1 MEAIIPSLSSFLSAK
16 GIAFSCHSTEA
27 EKFMTLVL
35 IVEDAWFTRRLI
47 RKNLEAAGYRI
58 LEAAN
63 GQEGLDQA
71 LVSSPDCI
79 LLDLLM
85 PDMDGRDVLRT
96 LRERGS
102 QIPVLVLTA
111 DIQASSRQQCL
122 DLGAIAVLSKPPDAK
137 TLFDAIEQAL
147 HASGGI
153 AP

>member
-1 MEAIIPSLSSFLSAK
+1 
-16 GIAFSCHSTEA
+16 
-27 EKFMTLVL
+27 MTLVL

-47 RKNLEAAGYRI
+47 RKSLEAAGYTT

-71 LVSSPDCI
+71 LASSPDCI

-96 LRERGS
+96 LRDRGS

-122 DLGAIAVLSKPPDAK
+122 DLGAITVLSKPPDAK
-137 TLFDAIEQAL
+137 TLCDAIKQAL
-147 HASGGI
+147 NVPGGI

>member
-1 MEAIIPSLSSFLSAK
+1 
-16 GIAFSCHSTEA
+16 
-27 EKFMTLVL
+27 MTLVL
-35 IVEDAWFTRRLI
+35 IVEDAWFTRRII
-47 RKNLEAAGYRI
+47 RKNLEAAGYTI

-63 GQEGLDQA
+63 GQEGLDKA
-71 LVSSPDCI
+71 LTSSPDCI

-85 PDMDGRDVLRT
+85 PDMDGRDVLRA
-96 LRERGS
+96 LGDRGS

-137 TLFDAIEQAL
+137 ILCEAIEQAL
-147 HASGGI
+147 NVPGGI

>member
-1 MEAIIPSLSSFLSAK
+1 MA
-16 GIAFSCHSTEA
+16 
-27 EKFMTLVL
+27 LVL

-47 RKNLEAAGYRI
+47 RKTLETAGYTTLEAG
-58 LEAAN
+58 N

-71 LVSSPDCI
+71 LANSPDCI

-85 PDMDGRDVLRT
+85 PDMDGREVLQA

-111 DIQASSRQQCL
+111 DIQATSRQQCL
-122 DLGAIAVLSKPPDAK
+122 DLGAIAVLSKPPDPK
-137 TLFDAIEQAL
+137 QLCEAIEQAL
-147 HASGGI
+147 NVSGGI